1 VIKIDVNENMKFIF
15 DDNDTGLTLL
25 DFWKFRYCNIFDL
38 QESIAEFIVAK
49 ALGKETADNLEY
61 WTLYDIDYRGK
72 RVEVK
77 ETSYYHPWNKD
88 GKVSM
93 QRTFGITK
101 ANSSYGDK
109 THENRY
115 ERQNDVYV
123 FCLNTGFTAEESYP
137 LNLNN
142 WEFYI
147 VPTKVINEKCENQ
160 KTVSLQRIKQLGFEA
175 KRYDEIRQTIDSFIE
190 TGEV

>member
-1 VIKIDVNENMKFIF
+1 MKFIF